1 MFYVVKRST
10 VAEIKKVTLESW
22 SFCEILFNAIGFK
35 ALPLKGKISLKHS
48 AVMIQVDQL
57 ILRLKTLL
65 FYAFFMWQ
73 PQDPKENF

>member
-22 SFCEILFNAIGFK
+22 SFCKILFNAIGFK

-57 ILRLKTLL
+57 ILRETSSGMFKGTKN
-65 FYAFFMWQ
+65 M
-73 PQDPKENF
+73 

>member
-22 SFCEILFNAIGFK
+22 SFCKILFNAIGFK

-57 ILRLKTLL
+57 ILPYT
-65 FYAFFMWQ
+65 FDFFGLAELQIM
-73 PQDPKENF
+73 PKDAQA